1 MQTKML
7 TVAPT
12 EKIVQLLEFMVVDK
26 NKLFPVT
33 DSGMYISG
41 GYQSYEERLRDA
53 SATVPS
59 TYPVVENGRL
69 CGVIR
74 RETFMQMF
82 AKLYSPEHD
91 GITHP
96 VEQQS
101 VE

>member
-1 MQTKML
+1 
-7 TVAPT
+7 
-12 EKIVQLLEFMVVDK
+12 MVVDK
-26 NKLFPVT
+26 KKLFPVT

-74 RETFMQMF
+74 REAMMQMF
-82 AKLYSPEHD
+82 SKLYSPKHD

-101 VE
+101 VA